1 MSYPGVSLF
10 VGGAWGPAAGARI
23 RDSDCGSEGGLEAI
37 GNDLVTEF
45 VSQAGR

>member
-1 MSYPGVSLF
+1 MNYPGVSLF
-10 VGGAWGPAAGARI
+10 IGGRI

-37 GNDLVTEF
+37 GNDLVTKF